1 MVILGIDPGS
11 RTTGWGVL
19 HHSGNHSTYLA
30 SGSFRLERIAA
41 FPERLLKLSEA
52 MESLLTRHQ
61 PDHCAIERIF
71 MGKNARSAL
80 VLGHA
85 RGVIL
90 SAIAGQGVALY
101 EYTATQVKQ
110 SVTGG
115 GRADKGQV
123 QRMVGLLLGRNGR
136 LQADEADALAIALTH
151 SAFAT
156 LAGRIG

>member
-19 HHSGNHSTYLA
+19 NHSGGDSTYLA

-41 FPERLLKLSEA
+41 FPERLLKLSEE
-52 MESLLTRHQ
+52 MEFLLARHQ

-71 MGKNARSAL
+71 MAKNARSAL

-90 SAIAGQGVALY
+90 SAIARCGVTLY

-110 SVTGG
+110 SVAGS

-123 QRMVGLLLGRNGR
+123 QRMVGLLLGRNSR

-151 SAFAT
+151 AAFAT